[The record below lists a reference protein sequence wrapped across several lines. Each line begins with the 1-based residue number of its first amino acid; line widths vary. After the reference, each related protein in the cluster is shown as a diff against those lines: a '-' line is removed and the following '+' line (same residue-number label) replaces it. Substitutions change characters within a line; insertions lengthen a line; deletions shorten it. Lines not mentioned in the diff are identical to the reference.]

1 MSFNPYFMNR
11 VKLIF
16 LPVLLIIMSTQ
27 FSRANL
33 LLVDETVNV
42 SRENTGGGGGP
53 RVPPAGGYP
62 TFNIE
67 LVGNV
72 LMFDVNN
79 INGNIKIEIIGDQ
92 QLVFQRTAEG
102 AFSENFDLNT
112 LTAGYVYTLRIT
124 TSVGVYIG
132 EFEL

>member
-1 MSFNPYFMNR
+1 MNR

-42 SRENTGGGGGP
+42 SRENTGGGP

-92 QLVFQRTAEG
+92 QLVFQRAAEG
-102 AFSENFDLNT
+102 TFSENFDLNT
-112 LTAGYVYTLRIT
+112 LTAGYVYTLWIT

-132 EFEL
+132 EFEM

>member
-1 MSFNPYFMNR
+1 MNR

-42 SRENTGGGGGP
+42 IRENTGGGP
-53 RVPPAGGYP
+53 RIPPAGGYP

-79 INGNIKIEIIGDQ
+79 INGTIKIEIIGDQ

-102 AFSENFDLNT
+102 TFSENFDLNT

>member
-1 MSFNPYFMNR
+1 MNR

-16 LPVLLIIMSTQ
+16 LTVLIIIMSTQ

-92 QLVFQRTAEG
+92 QLVFQRTAEST
-102 AFSENFDLNT
+102 FSENFDLNT

-132 EFEL
+132 DFEL

>member
-1 MSFNPYFMNR
+1 MNR

-16 LPVLLIIMSTQ
+16 VPVLLIIMSTQ

-42 SRENTGGGGGP
+42 IRENTGGGP
-53 RVPPAGGYP
+53 RIPPAGGYP

-102 AFSENFDLNT
+102 TFSENFDLNT
-112 LTAGYVYTLRIT
+112 LTVGYVYTLRIT
-124 TSVGVYIG
+124 TSVGVYSG

>member
-1 MSFNPYFMNR
+1 MNR

-16 LPVLLIIMSTQ
+16 VPVLLIIMSTQ

>member
-1 MSFNPYFMNR
+1 MNR

-42 SRENTGGGGGP
+42 IREHTGGGP
-53 RVPPAGGYP
+53 RIPPAGGYP

-124 TSVGVYIG
+124 TSVGVYSG

>member
-1 MSFNPYFMNR
+1 MNR

-132 EFEL
+132 DFEL

>member
-1 MSFNPYFMNR
+1 MNR

-16 LPVLLIIMSTQ
+16 VPVLLIIMSTQ

-42 SRENTGGGGGP
+42 SRENTGGGGP
-53 RVPPAGGYP
+53 RIPPAGGYP

-102 AFSENFDLNT
+102 TFSENFDLNT

>member
-1 MSFNPYFMNR
+1 MNR

-16 LPVLLIIMSTQ
+16 LTVLIIIMSTQ

-92 QLVFQRTAEG
+92 QLVFQRTAEST
-102 AFSENFDLNT
+102 FSENFDLNT

>member
-1 MSFNPYFMNR
+1 
-11 VKLIF
+11 
-16 LPVLLIIMSTQ
+16 MSTQ

-53 RVPPAGGYP
+53 HVPPAGGYP

-79 INGNIKIEIIGDQ
+79 INGTIKIEIIGDQ

-102 AFSENFDLNT
+102 TFSENFDLNT

-132 EFEL
+132 DFEL

>member
-1 MSFNPYFMNR
+1 MNR

-42 SRENTGGGGGP
+42 SRENTGGGP
-53 RVPPAGGYP
+53 RVPPASGYP

-67 LVGNV
+67 LEENV

>member
-1 MSFNPYFMNR
+1 MNR

-42 SRENTGGGGGP
+42 IRENTGGGGGP

-132 EFEL
+132 DFEL

>member
-1 MSFNPYFMNR
+1 MNR

-42 SRENTGGGGGP
+42 IRENTGGGP
-53 RVPPAGGYP
+53 RIPPAGGYP

-102 AFSENFDLNT
+102 TFSENFDLNT

-132 EFEL
+132 DFEL

>member
-1 MSFNPYFMNR
+1 MNR

-42 SRENTGGGGGP
+42 SRENTGGGP
-53 RVPPAGGYP
+53 RVPPAGAYP

-67 LVGNV
+67 LEGNV

-132 EFEL
+132 DFEL

>member
-1 MSFNPYFMNR
+1 MNR

-16 LPVLLIIMSTQ
+16 LTVLIIIMSTQ

-42 SRENTGGGGGP
+42 SRENTCGGGGP

-79 INGNIKIEIIGDQ
+79 INGTIKIEIIGDQ

>member
-1 MSFNPYFMNR
+1 MNR

-16 LPVLLIIMSTQ
+16 LTVLIIIMSTQ

>member
-1 MSFNPYFMNR
+1 MNR

-42 SRENTGGGGGP
+42 IRENTGGGP
-53 RVPPAGGYP
+53 RIPPAGGYP

-79 INGNIKIEIIGDQ
+79 INGTIKIEIIGDQ

-102 AFSENFDLNT
+102 TFSENFDLNT
-112 LTAGYVYTLRIT
+112 LTVGYVYTLRIT

-132 EFEL
+132 DFEL

>member
-1 MSFNPYFMNR
+1 MNR

-42 SRENTGGGGGP
+42 SRENTGGGGS

-79 INGNIKIEIIGDQ
+79 INGNIKIEKIGDQ

-112 LTAGYVYTLRIT
+112 LTAGYVYSLWIT

-132 EFEL
+132 EFEM

>member
-1 MSFNPYFMNR
+1 MNR

-16 LPVLLIIMSTQ
+16 LTVLIIIMSTQ

-132 EFEL
+132 EFEM

>member
-1 MSFNPYFMNR
+1 MNR

-53 RVPPAGGYP
+53 RVPPTGGYP

-132 EFEL
+132 EFEM

>member
-1 MSFNPYFMNR
+1 MNR

-16 LPVLLIIMSTQ
+16 VPVLLIIMSTQ

-42 SRENTGGGGGP
+42 IRENTGGGP
-53 RVPPAGGYP
+53 RIPPAGGYP

-79 INGNIKIEIIGDQ
+79 INGTIKIEIIGDQ

-102 AFSENFDLNT
+102 TFSENFDLNT
-112 LTAGYVYTLRIT
+112 LTVGYVYTLRIT

-132 EFEL
+132 EFEM

>member
-1 MSFNPYFMNR
+1 MNR

-42 SRENTGGGGGP
+42 IRENTGGGP
-53 RVPPAGGYP
+53 RIPPAGGYP

-72 LMFDVNN
+72 LMFDVSN

-102 AFSENFDLNT
+102 TFSENFDLNT
-112 LTAGYVYTLRIT
+112 LTVGYVYTLRIT

-132 EFEL
+132 DFEL

>member
-1 MSFNPYFMNR
+1 MNR
-11 VKLIF
+11 VKFIF
-16 LPVLLIIMSTQ
+16 LLVMFILVSPQ

-42 SRENTGGGGGP
+42 SRENTGGGP

-67 LVGNV
+67 LVGNE

-102 AFSENFDLNT
+102 TFSEIFDLST
-112 LTAGYVYTLRIT
+112 LTAGYIYTIRIT

-132 EFEL
+132 EFVL

>member
-1 MSFNPYFMNR
+1 MNR
-11 VKLIF
+11 VKFIF
-16 LPVLLIIMSTQ
+16 LPVMFIITSAQ

-42 SRENTGGGGGP
+42 NRENTGGGP

-67 LVGNV
+67 LVGNE

-79 INGNIKIEIIGDQ
+79 IKGNIQIEIIGDQ

-132 EFEL
+132 EFEM

>member
-1 MSFNPYFMNR
+1 MNR

-16 LPVLLIIMSTQ
+16 LTVLIIIMSTQ

-79 INGNIKIEIIGDQ
+79 INGTIKIEIIGDQ
-92 QLVFQRTAEG
+92 QLVFQRTAEST
-102 AFSENFDLNT
+102 FSENFDLNT

>member
-1 MSFNPYFMNR
+1 MNR

-42 SRENTGGGGGP
+42 IRENTGGGP
-53 RVPPAGGYP
+53 RIPPAGGYP

-72 LMFDVNN
+72 LMFDVSN

-92 QLVFQRTAEG
+92 QLVFQRPAEG
-102 AFSENFDLNT
+102 TFSENFDLNT
-112 LTAGYVYTLRIT
+112 LTVGYVYTLRIT

>member
-1 MSFNPYFMNR
+1 MNR

-92 QLVFQRTAEG
+92 QLVFQRTAVG
-102 AFSENFDLNT
+102 TFSENFDLNT
-112 LTAGYVYTLRIT
+112 LTVGYVYTLRIT

-132 EFEL
+132 EFEM

>member
-1 MSFNPYFMNR
+1 MNR

>member
-1 MSFNPYFMNR
+1 MNR

-16 LPVLLIIMSTQ
+16 LTVLIIIMSTQ

-112 LTAGYVYTLRIT
+112 LTVGYVYTLRIT

-132 EFEL
+132 DFEL

>member
-1 MSFNPYFMNR
+1 MNR

-112 LTAGYVYTLRIT
+112 LTAGSVYTLRIT

-132 EFEL
+132 DFEL

>member
-1 MSFNPYFMNR
+1 M
-11 VKLIF
+11 
-16 LPVLLIIMSTQ
+16 PVLLIIMSTQ

-42 SRENTGGGGGP
+42 SRENTCGGGGP

-102 AFSENFDLNT
+102 TFSENFDLNT
-112 LTAGYVYTLRIT
+112 LTVGYVYTLRIT

>member
-1 MSFNPYFMNR
+1 MNR

-42 SRENTGGGGGP
+42 IRENTGGGP
-53 RVPPAGGYP
+53 RIPPAGGYP

-92 QLVFQRTAEG
+92 QLVFQRTAVG
-102 AFSENFDLNT
+102 TFSENFDFNT

>member
-1 MSFNPYFMNR
+1 MNR
-11 VKLIF
+11 LKLIF
-16 LPVLLIIMSTQ
+16 LTVLIIIMSTQ

-112 LTAGYVYTLRIT
+112 LTVGYVYTLRIT

>member
-1 MSFNPYFMNR
+1 MNR

-16 LPVLLIIMSTQ
+16 VPVLLIIMSTQ

-42 SRENTGGGGGP
+42 IRENTGGGP
-53 RVPPAGGYP
+53 RIPPAGGYP

-79 INGNIKIEIIGDQ
+79 INGTIKIEIIGDQ

-102 AFSENFDLNT
+102 TFSENFDLNT
-112 LTAGYVYTLRIT
+112 LTVGYVYTLRIT
-124 TSVGVYIG
+124 TSVGVYSG

>member
-1 MSFNPYFMNR
+1 MNR

-16 LPVLLIIMSTQ
+16 VPVLLIIMSTQ

-42 SRENTGGGGGP
+42 IRENTGGGP
-53 RVPPAGGYP
+53 RIPPAGGYP

-102 AFSENFDLNT
+102 TFSENFDLNT

>member
-1 MSFNPYFMNR
+1 MNR

-16 LPVLLIIMSTQ
+16 LTVLIIIMSTQ

-79 INGNIKIEIIGDQ
+79 INGTIKIEIIGDQ
-92 QLVFQRTAEG
+92 QLVFQRTAEST
-102 AFSENFDLNT
+102 FSEIFDLGT
-112 LTAGYVYTLRIT
+112 LTAPFSRIC
-124 TSVGVYIG
+124 
-132 EFEL
+132 L

>member
-1 MSFNPYFMNR
+1 MNR
-11 VKLIF
+11 VKLII

-42 SRENTGGGGGP
+42 IRANTGGGP
-53 RVPPAGGYP
+53 RILPAGGYP

-79 INGNIKIEIIGDQ
+79 IIGTTCRKIE
-92 QLVFQRTAEG
+92 G
-102 AFSENFDLNT
+102 A
-112 LTAGYVYTLRIT
+112 
-124 TSVGVYIG
+124 
-132 EFEL
+132 